1 MGSHSFTSLHCPDN
15 SKMVA
20 AQVMKCLRVA
30 SLAVAAPQLDFGAQR
45 AVLTSVAAPRANQ
58 QEIVSNVVL
67 ALQPSIAEAVA
78 AALRSSSVASRPR
91 PQVSTNSL
99 KSINS
104 VEENYGPAQYNF
116 ENKVA
121 AKEEDTYISQNEK
134 RDGDNVQG
142 SYSYVDPEGS
152 LITVNYEAGPMGYS
166 ATTDKQEG
174 FVTVK
179 ERKAS
184 GSSKASSRGSS
195 SSSRTSSSSA
205 SSSVN
210 SADLIARIVAS
221 LQPQI
226 QSAVS
231 SALSSSSRSTAT
243 TYVEQP
249 RVSSVS
255 NGLEGT
261 FGLGGTSVNIATPE
275 FEIAY

>member
-1 MGSHSFTSLHCPDN
+1 
-15 SKMVA
+15 
-20 AQVMKCLRVA
+20 
-30 SLAVAAPQLDFGAQR
+30 
-45 AVLTSVAAPRANQ
+45 
-58 QEIVSNVVL
+58 
-67 ALQPSIAEAVA
+67 
-78 AALRSSSVASRPR
+78 
-91 PQVSTNSL
+91 
-99 KSINS
+99 
-104 VEENYGPAQYNF
+104 
-116 ENKVA
+116 
-121 AKEEDTYISQNEK
+121 
-134 RDGDNVQG
+134 
-142 SYSYVDPEGS
+142 
-152 LITVNYEAGPMGYS
+152 MGYS

-179 ERKAS
+179 ERSNKVKAS

-195 SSSRTSSSSA
+195 SFSSSSAA

-243 TYVEQP
+243 QTYVEQP
-249 RVSSVS
+249 RISSVS

-261 FGLGGTSVNIATPE
+261 FGIGGTSVNIATPE